1 MKHYNIPIFIP
12 HLGCPYEC
20 IYCNQRAIAAQQEIP
35 GLDQVKYTVEQY
47 LQTIPQEA
55 HVQVAFFGGSFT
67 AVDRQLQEDYL
78 RAVQP
83 FLRQGRVQ
91 SIRVSTRPDCIDEGA
106 LDLLAEYGVKTIEL
120 GVQSLSGRVLRAAGR
135 KYSPGMVSQSA
146 RLIESRQFKLGIQ
159 LMIGLPQDSYAQ
171 DIETTRQVI
180 ALRPESVRIYPALV
194 IAGTALEAM
203 WTQGDYSPLSLEEA
217 VATCSDM
224 LLLLQRENIRVIRM
238 GLYPGEELL
247 RDGVVKAGPFHP
259 SFGELVEQEI
269 FKAQARMGLIKFGK
283 KDFSSTEI
291 ELRVN
296 FRDMSKMIG
305 PNKKNLRELSQEFG
319 LSSIKVKAE
328 PGLECNWV
336 GIRQLGTDLNVL
348 LVSRAEFIDWQGPK

>member
-20 IYCNQRAIAAQQEIP
+20 IYCNQRAIAAQPEIP
-35 GLDQVKYTVEQY
+35 GLDQVQYTVEQC
-47 LQTIPQEA
+47 LQTIPHEA

-67 AVDRQLQEDYL
+67 SVNRQLQEDYL
-78 RAVQP
+78 QAVQP
-83 FLRQGRVQ
+83 YLRQGRVQ
-91 SIRVSTRPDCIDEGA
+91 SIRISTRPDCIDEAA
-106 LDLLAEYGVKTIEL
+106 LDLLAEYGVKSIEL
-120 GVQSLSGRVLRAAGR
+120 GVQSLSGRVLQAAGR
-135 KYSPGMVSQSA
+135 QYSPGMACQSA
-146 RLIESRQFKLGIQ
+146 RLIQSRQFELGIQ
-159 LMIGLPQDSYAQ
+159 LMIGLPLDSHAQ

-180 ALRPESVRIYPALV
+180 ALRPESVRIYPTLV

-203 WTQGDYSPLSLEEA
+203 WSRGDYSPLSLDEA
-217 VATCSDM
+217 VATCRDM
-224 LLLLQRENIRVIRM
+224 LLLLQRENIGVIRM

-269 FKAQARMGLIKFGK
+269 FKAQARMGLIKYRK
-283 KDFSSTEI
+283 KYLSSTEI
-291 ELRVN
+291 ELQVN
-296 FRDMSKMIG
+296 FRDVSKMTG

-328 PGLECNWV
+328 PGLDCNWV
-336 GIRQLGTDLNVL
+336 GIYRLGTDLNRL
-348 LVSRAEFIDWQGPK
+348 LISRAEFMDWQGLK